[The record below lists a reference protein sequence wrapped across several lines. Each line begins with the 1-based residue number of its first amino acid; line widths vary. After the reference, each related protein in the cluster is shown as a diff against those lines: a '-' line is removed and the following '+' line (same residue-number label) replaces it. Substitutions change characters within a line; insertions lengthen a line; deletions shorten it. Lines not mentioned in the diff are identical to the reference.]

1 MAVRSQQK
9 AEERPTLSR
18 CFAGHRSGHMTAV
31 RLTAK
36 SNGVCGPGKAAR
48 RHDTP
53 LSPVINAGDWPRSH
67 RRRTWQRQERS
78 REPEENCTDL
88 WRPVH
93 RTPRATTAQAIE
105 HKTRKQILTSRKL
118 PVSLHGPPLRQSSI
132 QPQRQVSK
140 QKPAL
145 SDFSNHSTRAEYC
158 CSIQQRQA
166 EANDIFSEFLSS
178 IQSSTSRASAIRE
191 ARSSVTPSSH
201 DRIRDKLPLSISKR
215 RDNSRM
221 LSFWRAN
228 SFFTFIAKV
237 CIALNFAI
245 VHTRCQSVLYNSRE
259 KMNAGGEKLRDL

>member
-1 MAVRSQQK
+1 MTVEAKKAARSQQK

-18 CFAGHRSGHMTAV
+18 CFADHQSGKVKAV

-36 SNGVCGPGKAAR
+36 NNGVCGPGEAAR

-53 LSPVINAGDWPRSH
+53 LSPVINAEDWPRSH
-67 RRRTWQRQERS
+67 RRRTWQRQAHS
-78 REPEENCTDL
+78 REPAWNCTDL
-88 WRPVH
+88 LRPVH
-93 RTPRATTAQAIE
+93 RTPRATEAQAIE
-105 HKTRKQILTSRKL
+105 QKTEKQILTSRKL

-166 EANDIFSEFLSS
+166 EANDIFSEFLNRV
-178 IQSSTSRASAIRE
+178 QSSTSRASAMRD
-191 ARSSVTPSSH
+191 ARSNVTPSSH
-201 DRIRDKLPLSISKR
+201 ERIRDKLPLSISNR

-221 LSFWRAN
+221 LSFCRAN
-228 SFFTFIAKV
+228 SLFTFFAKI
-237 CIALNFAI
+237 CIAFNLAI
-245 VHTRCQSVLYNSRE
+245 VCTLCQAVLSNST
-259 KMNAGGEKLRDL
+259 KG